1 MTSISYVPKPNRG
14 TMVGEDGIPAPDSP
28 VEDKLIF
35 LQENMVG
42 FVSQYSLPA
51 IEIALVL
58 SKYLRILT
66 ESLVEHAN
74 THLETIPED
83 LLRARH
89 LEPLPIASALS
100 EFPLEALINRVDR
113 DRMDILDTI
122 LRTSINKT
130 ELPFPPAITLLREWE
145 EIVRAQL
152 SSATTPGHLFSPLEL
167 PNGF

>member
-1 MTSISYVPKPNRG
+1 VGEAG
-14 TMVGEDGIPAPDSP
+14 TMPGPDSP
-28 VEDKLIF
+28 IEDKLLF

-51 IEIALVL
+51 IEVALVL

-74 THLETIPED
+74 AHLETIPED
-83 LLRARH
+83 ILRTRSPD
-89 LEPLPIASALS
+89 PLAPTLPLTD
-100 EFPLEALINRVDR
+100 FPLEKLINRVDK
-113 DRMDILDTI
+113 DRMDIFDTI

-130 ELPFPPAITLLREWE
+130 ELPFPQAIVLLREWE
-145 EIVRAQL
+145 EIVRSQL
-152 SSATTPGHLFSPLEL
+152 SRATSPGYLFSPLEL

>member
-1 MTSISYVPKPNRG
+1 MAG
-14 TMVGEDGIPAPDSP
+14 EVGMMPGPDSP
-28 VEDKLIF
+28 TEDKLVF

-51 IEIALVL
+51 IEVALVL

-74 THLETIPED
+74 AHLETIPED
-83 LLRARH
+83 ILRTRSPD
-89 LEPLPIASALS
+89 PLAPTLPLTD
-100 EFPLEALINRVDR
+100 FPLEKLINRVDK
-113 DRMDILDTI
+113 DRMDIFDTI

-130 ELPFPPAITLLREWE
+130 ELPFPQAIVLLREWE

-152 SSATTPGHLFSPLEL
+152 SRATSPGYLFSPLEL